1 VDLLNIK
8 IVKSCKLSLTKK
20 IEAGAESVG
29 LQCIACAETGPG
41 FSLIAKL
48 YLKIFLLA
56 SEFMELS
63 ILKENIFK

>member
-1 VDLLNIK
+1 
-8 IVKSCKLSLTKK
+8 LTKK